1 MRRTFG
7 IGLAVAVFALAT
19 GCGKKPDTTGPG
31 GPAAAKGIEGGW
43 TLVSLES
50 QGEKMPADLFAAM
63 PAGEKAF
70 KATSDKLTHQ
80 ERGKDVAISYK
91 LDPTKTPH
99 EIVMTKTKDGK
110 METIYGIYKLEG
122 DTLTICGVE
131 SDKPADRPKE
141 FKTAKGS
148 EAVIMTLKK
157 D

>member
-31 GPAAAKGIEGGW
+31 GPAATGIEGGW
-43 TLVSLES
+43 TLVGLEA

-80 ERGKDVAISYK
+80 EGGKDVAISYK

-99 EIVMTKTKDGK
+99 EIVMTKTKSDGK
-110 METIYGIYKLEG
+110 TETIYGIYKLEG
-122 DTLTICGVE
+122 DTLTICGAE

-141 FKTAKGS
+141 FKTAPGDKTKL
-148 EAVIMTLKK
+148 MTLKK